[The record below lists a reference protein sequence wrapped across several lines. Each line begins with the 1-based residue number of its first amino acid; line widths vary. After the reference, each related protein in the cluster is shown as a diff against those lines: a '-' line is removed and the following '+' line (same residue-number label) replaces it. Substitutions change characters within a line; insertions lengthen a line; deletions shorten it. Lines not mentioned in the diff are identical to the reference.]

1 LHFIKHEQKKNDA
14 LLAFTRIPHGHI
26 IEYVVCRVQ
35 VDIDKERMTLFA
47 LALRGG
53 RRRTFNSRGGKEYT
67 AMMIHKQQHVSQEM
81 QGSD

>member
-47 LALRGG
+47 
-53 RRRTFNSRGGKEYT
+53 RRYMEDNIAFKKYT
-67 AMMIHKQQHVSQEM
+67 QD
-81 QGSD
+81 GS